1 MAEVS
6 IDQFTAARADGAL
19 VVDVRE
25 PAEYVEGHVPGALLV
40 PLGTVPARA
49 GELPTNQPVYVIC
62 ASGNRSLRAADYL
75 ERVGVD
81 ARSVQGGTKGWIR
94 AGNPVVTGSHAD
106 LS

>member
-6 IDQFTAARADGAL
+6 IDQFTAARADGAF

-40 PLGTVPARA
+40 PLGEIPARA
-49 GELPTNQPVYVIC
+49 GELPTDEPVYVIC

-75 ERVGVD
+75 ERAGVD
-81 ARSVQGGTKGWIR
+81 ARSVQGGTKGWVG